1 MVILGFMVMM
11 IILAGLLYLYYRQLD
26 LQKKVKPTEHQ
37 PITETTSNADLHAK

>member
-26 LQKKVKPTEHQ
+26 LQKK
-37 PITETTSNADLHAK
+37 AKHPEQKAG